1 MDFITIRPNIVSSDN
16 FDIAVNYIQSEF
28 LFDVIATFP
37 TMFSNHSN

>member
-1 MDFITIRPNIVSSDN
+1 MDFITIRPNIVSRDN